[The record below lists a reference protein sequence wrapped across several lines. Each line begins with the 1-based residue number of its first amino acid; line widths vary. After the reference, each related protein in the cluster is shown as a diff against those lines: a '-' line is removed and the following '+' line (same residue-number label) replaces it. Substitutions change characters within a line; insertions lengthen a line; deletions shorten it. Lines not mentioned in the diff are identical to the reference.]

1 MLPLPLP
8 LLLQAAF
15 TAKKNMPHLFWLWLW
30 AVGCNCGLQDRKV
43 WEHKLH
49 VAPRNLVAGDGPFA
63 AYGRWLD
70 QVRLCGVRSLVSL
83 LLV

>member
-1 MLPLPLP
+1 MLAPS
-8 LLLQAAF
+8 ACRC
-15 TAKKNMPHLFWLWLW
+15 AKKKHASSVLVVV
-30 AVGCNCGLQDRKV
+30 VGCGLQLWFAQDRKV

-70 QVRLCGVRSLVSL
+70 QVRLRGVRSLVSL